1 MINTLIE
8 LEMKKAQDKYGP
20 IKSNMEYIAV
30 ISEEY
35 QEAQEALDLVGVTL
49 DNFWTMLRG
58 NIKIEE
64 AHFSITEVAAIEA
77 IKELIQVVAV
87 CRRGIKT

>member
-1 MINTLIE
+1 MINTLIQ
-8 LEMKKAQDKYGP
+8 LEMKKAQDKHGP

-64 AHFSITEVAAIEA
+64 AHFSITEVEA

-87 CRRGIKT
+87 CRRGKKT

>member
-1 MINTLIE
+1 MLNTLIE
-8 LEMKKAQDKYGP
+8 IEIQKAQDKHGS

-30 ISEEY
+30 IFEEF
-35 QEAQEALDLVGVTL
+35 QEAQEALDLVKVTL

-58 NIKIEE
+58 NVAIEE

-77 IKELIQVVAV
+77 VKELIQVIAV
-87 CRRGIKT
+87 CRRGKKT